1 MSEPGGPLL
10 FARYAYPPNALG
22 LCGADESRTLLEYGD
37 ARESDGGLAE
47 LARTFEGAWPYLTLI
62 AGANGID
69 DPLDPR
75 VVEAYWVGS
84 PLLERVDS
92 STLATHLD
100 ERFRRR
106 AGRAWDL
113 LMTSIPDGGVPHHDF
128 HVFGVYPWVGLLRS
142 GDATEPL
149 RVLESCR
156 ITPGLV
162 LDVDGEQATVAA
174 RPLVW
179 DGRTLRLG
187 SPALRLADWRRDG
200 LGFFRELQPG
210 DWVSLHWDWICDRL
224 DPAAVRRLTGY
235 TRRMLALANRASAPA
250 ALA

>member
-1 MSEPGGPLL
+1 MSAGALL

-22 LCGADESRTLLEYGD
+22 YCGADENRTLLEYGEAD
-37 ARESDGGLAE
+37 VSDQGLVE
-47 LARTFEGAWPYLTLI
+47 LAHSFEGAWPYLELI
-62 AGANGID
+62 EGANGIA

-75 VVEAYWVGS
+75 VVEAYWIGS
-84 PLLERVDS
+84 PLLHRVDS
-92 STLATHLD
+92 RTLASHLD

-113 LMTSIPDGGVPHHDF
+113 LATSIPDGGVPHHDF

-156 ITPGLV
+156 ITPGRV
-162 LDVDGEQATVAA
+162 VQVDGERATVAA

-179 DGRTLRLG
+179 DGRALRLG
-187 SPALRLADWRRDG
+187 APALRSAAWRRDG
-200 LGFFRELQPG
+200 LGFLHALRSG
-210 DWVSLHWDWICDRL
+210 DLVSLHWDWVCDRL
-224 DPAAVRRLTGY
+224 TGSEAATLGRY

>member
-1 MSEPGGPLL
+1 VIPGALL

-22 LCGADESRTLLEYGD
+22 YCGADQNRTLLEYGD
-37 ARESDGGLAE
+37 AGASDGGLVQ
-47 LARTFEGAWPYLTLI
+47 LARSFEGAWPYLELI

-84 PLLERVDS
+84 PLLELVDS
-92 STLATHLD
+92 STLASHLD

-113 LMTSIPDGGVPHHDF
+113 LATSIPDGGVPHHDF

-156 ITPGLV
+156 ITPGRV
-162 LDVDGEQATVAA
+162 LEVDGGVATVAA
-174 RPLVW
+174 QPLEW

-187 SPALRLADWRRDG
+187 VPTSRRASWRRDG
-200 LGFFRELQPG
+200 LGFLHDLRPG
-210 DWVSLHWDWICDRL
+210 DRVSLHWDWICDRL
-224 DPAAVRRLTGY
+224 TPRQAESLDRY
-235 TRRMLALANRASAPA
+235 TRRMLALANRASVPA

>member
-1 MSEPGGPLL
+1 MSAGALL

-22 LCGADESRTLLEYGD
+22 YCGADENRTLLEYGD
-37 ARESDGGLAE
+37 AGVSDGGLVQ
-47 LARTFEGAWPYLTLI
+47 LARTFEGAWPYLELI

-92 STLATHLD
+92 RTFASHLD

-106 AGRAWDL
+106 AGRAWDVL
-113 LMTSIPDGGVPHHDF
+113 GSSIPDGGVPHHDF

-156 ITPGLV
+156 ITPGAVVEVAGDEAVV
-162 LDVDGEQATVAA
+162 LA

-179 DGRTLRLG
+179 DGRRLRLG
-187 SPALRLADWRRDG
+187 APARRRAAWRRDG
-200 LGFFRELQPG
+200 LGFLRGLRPG
-210 DWVSLHWDWICDRL
+210 DLVSVHWDWICDRL
-224 DPAAVRRLTGY
+224 DGRRARALARY
-235 TRRMLALANRASAPA
+235 TDRMLVLANRASAPA

>member
-1 MSEPGGPLL
+1 MSAGALL

-22 LCGADESRTLLEYGD
+22 YCGADENRTLLEYGE
-37 ARESDGGLAE
+37 AGASDGGLVQ
-47 LARTFEGAWPYLTLI
+47 LARSFEGAWPYLELI
-62 AGANGID
+62 AGANGIA

-92 STLATHLD
+92 SSLGAHLD

-106 AGRAWDL
+106 AGGAWEL
-113 LMTSIPDGGVPHHDF
+113 LATSIPEGGVPHHDF

-142 GDATEPL
+142 GDATDPL

-156 ITPGLV
+156 ITPGRV
-162 LDVDGEQATVAA
+162 LGVEGETATVEA
-174 RPLVW
+174 RPLEW

-187 SPALRLADWRRDG
+187 ARKPRRAAWRRDG
-200 LGFFRELQPG
+200 LGFLDELKPG
-210 DWVSLHWDWICDRL
+210 DRVSLHWDWVCDRL
-224 DPAAVRRLTGY
+224 TTRQAQSLDRY

>member
-1 MSEPGGPLL
+1 MSAGALL

-22 LCGADESRTLLEYGD
+22 YCGADETRTLLEYGEAGVAD
-37 ARESDGGLAE
+37 RGLVQ
-47 LARTFEGAWPYLTLI
+47 LARSFEGAWPYLELI
-62 AGANGID
+62 AGANGVE

-92 STLATHLD
+92 SSLASHLD
-100 ERFRRR
+100 ERFRKR
-106 AGRAWDL
+106 AGRAWEL
-113 LMTSIPDGGVPHHDF
+113 LATSIPDGGVPHHDF

-156 ITPGLV
+156 ITPGRV
-162 LDVDGEQATVAA
+162 LEVDGDSATVAA
-174 RPLVW
+174 QPLAW
-179 DGRTLRLG
+179 DGRALRLG
-187 SPALRLADWRRDG
+187 MSVTRRADWRRDG
-200 LGFFRELQPG
+200 LGFLDDLRPG

-224 DPAAVRRLTGY
+224 SSRQANTLGRY

-250 ALA
+250 TLS

>member
-1 MSEPGGPLL
+1 MIPGALL

-22 LCGADESRTLLEYGD
+22 YCGADENRTLLEYGE
-37 ARESDGGLAE
+37 AGVADGGLVQ
-47 LARTFEGAWPYLTLI
+47 LARSFEGAWPYLELI

-84 PLLERVDS
+84 PLLERVDGRS
-92 STLATHLD
+92 LHAHLD

-113 LMTSIPDGGVPHHDF
+113 LAGAVPEGGVPHHDF

-142 GDATEPL
+142 GDPTEPL

-156 ITPGLV
+156 ITPGRV
-162 LDVDGEQATVAA
+162 QEVDGDTVTVAA
-174 RPLVW
+174 RPLLW
-179 DGRTLRLG
+179 DGRNLRLG
-187 SPALRLADWRRDG
+187 PARPRRAAWRRDG
-200 LGFFRELQPG
+200 LGFLADLGPG
-210 DWVSLHWDWICDRL
+210 DRVSLHWDWVCDRL
-224 DPAAVRRLTGY
+224 TPRQAATLARY
-235 TRRMLALANRASAPA
+235 TRRMLALANRAPAPA
-250 ALA
+250 ALD

>member
-1 MSEPGGPLL
+1 RS
-10 FARYAYPPNALG
+10 
-22 LCGADESRTLLEYGD
+22 
-37 ARESDGGLAE
+37 
-47 LARTFEGAWPYLTLI
+47 FEGAWPYLELI
-62 AGANGID
+62 AGANGVE

-92 STLATHLD
+92 SSLASHLD
-100 ERFRRR
+100 ERFRKR
-106 AGRAWDL
+106 AGRAWEL
-113 LMTSIPDGGVPHHDF
+113 LATSIPDGGVPHHDF

-156 ITPGLV
+156 ITPGRV
-162 LDVDGEQATVAA
+162 LEVDGDSATVAA
-174 RPLVW
+174 QPLAW
-179 DGRTLRLG
+179 DGRALRLG
-187 SPALRLADWRRDG
+187 MSVTRRADWRRDG
-200 LGFFRELQPG
+200 LGFLDDLRPG

-224 DPAAVRRLTGY
+224 SSRQANTLGRY

-250 ALA
+250 TLS

>member
-1 MSEPGGPLL
+1 MSAGALL

-22 LCGADESRTLLEYGD
+22 YCGADENRTLLEYGD
-37 ARESDGGLAE
+37 AGESDAGLVQ
-47 LARTFEGAWPYLTLI
+47 LARSFEGAWPYLELI

-75 VVEAYWVGS
+75 VVEAYWIGS
-84 PLLERVDS
+84 PLLERVDEGA
-92 STLATHLD
+92 LASHLE

-106 AGRAWDL
+106 AGRAWEL
-113 LMTSIPDGGVPHHDF
+113 LGSSIPEGGVPHHDF

-142 GDATEPL
+142 GDASEPL

-156 ITPGLV
+156 ITPGAV
-162 LDVDGEQATVAA
+162 LDADGDEATVLA

-179 DGRTLRLG
+179 DGRRLG
-187 SPALRLADWRRDG
+187 LGRPQPRRVEWRRDG
-200 LGFFRELQPG
+200 LGFLTELRPG
-210 DWVSLHWDWICDRL
+210 DLVSLHWDWVCDRL
-224 DPAAVRRLTGY
+224 DGRRARALARY
-235 TRRMLALANRASAPA
+235 TDRMLAVANRASAPA

>member
-1 MSEPGGPLL
+1 MSAGALL

-22 LCGADESRTLLEYGD
+22 YCGADENRTLLEYGE
-37 ARESDGGLAE
+37 AGVSDGGLTQ
-47 LARTFEGAWPYLTLI
+47 LARSFEGAWPYLELI

-92 STLATHLD
+92 SSLGSHLD

-106 AGRAWDL
+106 AGKAWDL
-113 LMTSIPDGGVPHHDF
+113 LTAAIPDGGVPHHDF

-156 ITPGLV
+156 ITPGRV
-162 LDVDGEQATVAA
+162 VSVDGEKATVEA

-179 DGRTLRLG
+179 DGRALLLG
-187 SPALRLADWRRDG
+187 APTSRQTAWRRDG
-200 LGFFRELQPG
+200 LGFLDELRPG
-210 DWVSLHWDWICDRL
+210 DRVSLHWDWICDRL
-224 DPAAVRRLTGY
+224 TSRQAQRLERY
-235 TRRMLALANRASAPA
+235 TRRMLTLANRASAPA

>member
-1 MSEPGGPLL
+1 MSAGALL

-22 LCGADESRTLLEYGD
+22 YCGADENRTLLEYGEAGVAD
-37 ARESDGGLAE
+37 RGLVQ
-47 LARTFEGAWPYLTLI
+47 LARSFEGAWPYLELI
-62 AGANGID
+62 AGANGVE

-92 STLATHLD
+92 SSLASHLD
-100 ERFRRR
+100 ERFRKR
-106 AGRAWDL
+106 AGRAWEL
-113 LMTSIPDGGVPHHDF
+113 LATSIPDGGVPHHDF

-156 ITPGLV
+156 ITPGRV
-162 LDVDGEQATVAA
+162 IEVDGDSATVAA
-174 RPLVW
+174 QPLVW
-179 DGRTLRLG
+179 DGRALALG
-187 SPALRLADWRRDG
+187 TPTPRRADWRRDG
-200 LGFFRELQPG
+200 LGFLDELCPG
-210 DWVSLHWDWICDRL
+210 DWVSLHWDWVCDRL
-224 DPAAVRRLTGY
+224 SSRQAKTLSRY

-250 ALA
+250 ALT

>member
-1 MSEPGGPLL
+1 MISGALL

-22 LCGADESRTLLEYGD
+22 YCGADENRTLLEYGE
-37 ARESDGGLAE
+37 AGASDPGLVQ
-47 LARTFEGAWPYLTLI
+47 LARSFEGAWPYLELI
-62 AGANGID
+62 AGSNGID

-84 PLLERVDS
+84 PLLDRVDGRS
-92 STLATHLD
+92 LASHLE

-106 AGRAWDL
+106 AGRAWEL
-113 LMTSIPDGGVPHHDF
+113 LTTSIPNGGVPHHDF

-156 ITPGLV
+156 ITPGRV
-162 LDVDGEQATVAA
+162 LEVDGDAATVAA
-174 RPLVW
+174 QALNW
-179 DGRTLRLG
+179 DGHSLRLG
-187 SPALRLADWRRDG
+187 SPTTREAAWRRDG
-200 LGFFRELQPG
+200 LGFLSELRPG
-210 DWVSLHWDWICDRL
+210 DLVSVHWDWVCDRL
-224 DPAAVRRLTGY
+224 TPRQVSQLERL

>member
-1 MSEPGGPLL
+1 MSAGALL

-22 LCGADESRTLLEYGD
+22 YCGADENRTLLEYGE
-37 ARESDGGLAE
+37 AGVADGGLVQ
-47 LARTFEGAWPYLTLI
+47 LAKSFEGAWPYLELI

-92 STLATHLD
+92 SSLGAHLD
-100 ERFRRR
+100 DRFRRR
-106 AGRAWDL
+106 AGRAWDVL
-113 LMTSIPDGGVPHHDF
+113 ATSIPDGGVPHHDF

-156 ITPGLV
+156 ITPGRV
-162 LDVDGEQATVAA
+162 LRVEAERAEVAA
-174 RPLVW
+174 QPLEW
-179 DGRTLRLG
+179 DGRRLRLG
-187 SPALRLADWRRDG
+187 AATARSADWRRDG
-200 LGFFRELQPG
+200 LGFLDELRSG
-210 DWVSLHWDWICDRL
+210 DWVSLHWDWVCDRL
-224 DPAAVRRLTGY
+224 TSRQAAILRQY

-250 ALA
+250 VLA

>member
-1 MSEPGGPLL
+1 MSAGALL

-22 LCGADESRTLLEYGD
+22 YCGADENRTLLEYGE
-37 ARESDGGLAE
+37 AGESDGGLVQ
-47 LARTFEGAWPYLTLI
+47 LARSFEGAWPYLELI

-84 PLLERVDS
+84 PLLDRVDGGS
-92 STLATHLD
+92 LASHLD
-100 ERFRRR
+100 ERFRKR
-106 AGRAWDL
+106 AGRTWDL
-113 LMTSIPDGGVPHHDF
+113 LATGIPDGGVPHHDF

-156 ITPGLV
+156 ITPGRV
-162 LDVDGEQATVAA
+162 LAVEGEEATVLAE
-174 RPLVW
+174 PLLW
-179 DGRTLRLG
+179 DGRRLRLG
-187 SPALRLADWRRDG
+187 PAAERRAAWRRDG
-200 LGFFRELQPG
+200 LGFLPDLRPG
-210 DWVSLHWDWICDRL
+210 DWVSLHWDWVCDRL
-224 DPAAVRRLTGY
+224 RPGQATTLTRY
-235 TRRMLALANRASAPA
+235 TRQMLALANRASAPA

>member
-1 MSEPGGPLL
+1 VIPGALL

-22 LCGADESRTLLEYGD
+22 YCGADENRSLLEYGV
-37 ARESDGGLAE
+37 AGISDDGLVQ
-47 LARTFEGAWPYLTLI
+47 LARSFEGAWPYLELI
-62 AGANGID
+62 AGANGIE

-84 PLLERVDS
+84 PLLERVDARS
-92 STLATHLD
+92 LGSNLD
-100 ERFRRR
+100 DRFRRR

-113 LMTSIPDGGVPHHDF
+113 LATSIPDGGVPHHDF

-156 ITPGLV
+156 ITPGRV
-162 LDVDGEQATVAA
+162 LEVDGDHATVAA
-174 RPLVW
+174 QALVW
-179 DGRTLRLG
+179 DGRRLRLG
-187 SPALRLADWRRDG
+187 VPSARRAAWRRDG
-200 LGFFRELQPG
+200 LGFIDELRTG
-210 DWVSLHWDWICDRL
+210 DLVSLHWDWVCDRL
-224 DPAAVRRLTGY
+224 TPRQTAELRRFT
-235 TRRMLALANRASAPA
+235 TRMLALANRASAPA

>member
-1 MSEPGGPLL
+1 MSAGALL

-22 LCGADESRTLLEYGD
+22 YCGADENRTLLEYGEAGVAD
-37 ARESDGGLAE
+37 RGLVQ
-47 LARTFEGAWPYLTLI
+47 LARSFEGAWPYLELI
-62 AGANGID
+62 AGANGVE

-92 STLATHLD
+92 SSLASHLD
-100 ERFRRR
+100 ERFRKR
-106 AGRAWDL
+106 AGRAWEL
-113 LMTSIPDGGVPHHDF
+113 LATSIPDGGVPHHDF

-156 ITPGLV
+156 ITPGRV
-162 LDVDGEQATVAA
+162 LEVDGDSATVAA
-174 RPLVW
+174 QPLAW
-179 DGRTLRLG
+179 DGRALRLG
-187 SPALRLADWRRDG
+187 MSVTRRADWRRDG
-200 LGFFRELQPG
+200 LGFLDDLRPG

-224 DPAAVRRLTGY
+224 SSRQAKTLGRY

-250 ALA
+250 TLS

>member
-1 MSEPGGPLL
+1 VSAGALL

-22 LCGADESRTLLEYGD
+22 YCGADENRTLLEYGE
-37 ARESDGGLAE
+37 AGASDGGLVQ
-47 LARTFEGAWPYLTLI
+47 LARSFEGAWPYLELI
-62 AGANGID
+62 AGANGIA

-92 STLATHLD
+92 SSLGAHLD

-106 AGRAWDL
+106 AGGAWEL
-113 LMTSIPDGGVPHHDF
+113 LATSIPDGGVPHHDF

-142 GDATEPL
+142 GDATDPL

-156 ITPGLV
+156 ITPGRV
-162 LDVDGEQATVAA
+162 LDVEGETTTVEA
-174 RPLVW
+174 RPLEW

-187 SPALRLADWRRDG
+187 ALKPRRAAWRRDG
-200 LGFFRELQPG
+200 LGFLDELKPG
-210 DWVSLHWDWICDRL
+210 DRVALHWDWVCDRL
-224 DPAAVRRLTGY
+224 MRRQVQSLDRY
-235 TRRMLALANRASAPA
+235 TLRMLALANRASAPA